1 MKKIKTVI
9 CVLMALS
16 MILISGCGSVENQ
29 KEEPGEILDS
39 SPVTSSLIQGFPSG
53 LWFVLST
60 AIAESLAKTYEGSF
74 LDITPG
80 DSTTNLFRLE
90 EHSVDFALTHSSIAY
105 GAVNGNGQFDS
116 KLKNLTSIA
125 VFYPSAAQL
134 IVKKDTGASSFADFI
149 ENKIAMDISIGNQTS
164 VANIAFCEMLSEY
177 GLEIKDLED
186 WGCKIYLKNMS
197 DSEEM
202 FADGI
207 IDGMFVLAGAP
218 TNAVVQMDT
227 NDEMVMLGLDEKL
240 VQSMVEKHGYD
251 KFTIPDGTYSFIAR
265 DSLTFTTYSMLA
277 ASSQVSEAT
286 AYKMARSIYE
296 NIGYISGVHATLKD
310 LSPEIL
316 VKTAGMPLH
325 PGAAMFY
332 REMGLID

>member
-1 MKKIKTVI
+1 MKKFKP
-9 CVLMALS
+9 VLCILIVLS
-16 MILISGCGSVENQ
+16 MTLVPGCGAEENIR
-29 KEEPGEILDS
+29 EEPSGIMDT

-60 AIAESLAKTYEGSF
+60 AIAESLGKTYKGSF

-90 EHSVDFALTHSSIAY
+90 EHLVDFALTHSSIAY
-105 GAVNGNGQFDS
+105 GAVNGIGQFDN
-116 KLKNLTSIA
+116 KFMNLSSIA

-134 IVKKDTGASSFADFI
+134 IVKKETGAASFADFI

-164 VANIAFCEMLSEY
+164 VANIAFREMLSEY
-177 GLEIKDLED
+177 GLEIEDLED

-227 NDEMVMLGLDEKL
+227 NREMVMLGLDEKL
-240 VQSMVEKHGYD
+240 VRSMVEKYGYD
-251 KFTIPDGTYSFIAR
+251 TFTIPGGTYSFIDS

-277 ASSQVSEAT
+277 ASSQVSEET

-296 NIGYISGVHATLKD
+296 NIEYISGVHATMKD
-310 LSPEIL
+310 LSPEVL
-316 VKTAGMPLH
+316 VRTAGMRLH
-325 PGAAMFY
+325 PGAARFY